1 MLDVVQN
8 IVKTSMKVMVLE
20 LRKRRKDSTVFCTHE
35 HNKRT
40 KGNAL
45 LLFRLERSKKVYKR
59 GKSLTNQSSN
69 INHLVC
75 GLKTRK
81 LKDNK
86 EKFIQ

>member
-1 MLDVVQN
+1 MN
-8 IVKTSMKVMVLE
+8 I
-20 LRKRRKDSTVFCTHE
+20 
-35 HNKRT
+35 T
-40 KGNAL
+40 KGQKEMHFYCSL
-45 LLFRLERSKKVYKR
+45 LLFRSKKVYKI
-59 GKSLTNQSSN
+59 GKSLTNESSN